1 MAQTSNCCAFW
12 SHTDKIRNFQGIFRT
27 TSKHLPGNIYLF
39 KVDIRNSRKR
49 CEICP
54 KKTIKTAERRHWTY
68 FIPFSR
74 AAIDFEQ
81 VNICWDMMEL
91 FGRALNTPQDLF
103 AATILLK
110 IALCDLVGIITSC
123 FPIPGNI
130 YLLEV
135 TNRSKRKSVRYVQS

>member
-12 SHTDKIRNFQGIFRT
+12 SHTDKIGNFQGIFRT
-27 TSKHLPGNIYLF
+27 HVKK
-39 KVDIRNSRKR
+39 KVWNSRKR